1 MHRDESG
8 RNRGSGPARGPSLGL
23 TAVAFAATL
32 FFLSCDTG
40 KGDYVTGKTDSS
52 SGDWQL
58 VWSDEFDG
66 NSVDATKWVAEI
78 GNNNGWGNS
87 EQEYYTGD
95 SGNLDIVE
103 DGGNSVLRI
112 RALADSSHSGYSY
125 TSARIKTQ
133 SKFSFQYGKIEAK
146 IKLPQGQGL
155 WPAFW
160 MLGDS
165 ISTLGWP
172 RCGEIDILEM
182 KGGISDDTISSTLH
196 WPDAYGNDTYKSASY
211 SLASGVFADGYH
223 IFAMQW
229 DSGDI
234 YFFLDGTLYS
244 TQPIK
249 DDSYTDMSAF
259 TAGKFFVVLNL
270 AVGGNFL
277 GGATPPSGF
286 DHADMYVDYVRVY
299 QKQS

>member
-1 MHRDESG
+1 M
-8 RNRGSGPARGPSLGL
+8 
-23 TAVAFAATL
+23 
-32 FFLSCDTG
+32 
-40 KGDYVTGKTDSS
+40 TGKTDSS

-196 WPDAYGNDTYKSASY
+196 WPDAYGNDTYKSASDRGER
-211 SLASGVFADGYH
+211 SLRRRLSYLRHAVGLRRH
-223 IFAMQW
+223 LLLPRW
-229 DSGDI
+229 H
-234 YFFLDGTLYS
+234 LYS

-286 DHADMYVDYVRVY
+286 DHADMYVDDVRVY
-299 QKQS
+299 QKQLWISRLQRKKLARWTLVCVFPRQGAKGAKDD